1 MFCLK
6 TSMSFKFFFNV
17 NFNITSKSTSI
28 SLQSQLQCHFKQD
41 SIYFEL
47 LFCDLVI
54 DHLSLVKMKNL
65 IAKDTDILTAVA
77 SDND

>member
-17 NFNITSKSTSI
+17 TSKSTSI
-28 SLQSQLQCHFKQD
+28 SLQCQLQCHFKQA

-65 IAKDTDILTAVA
+65 IAKDTDILAAVTG
-77 SDND
+77 DND

>member
-6 TSMSFKFFFNV
+6 TSMSFQFYFNV
-17 NFNITSKSTSI
+17 TSMSTSM
-28 SLQSQLQCHFKQD
+28 SLQSQLQYHFKQA

-54 DHLSLVKMKNL
+54 DHLSLVKMENL
-65 IAKDTDILTAVA
+65 IAKDTDVLAAVA
-77 SDND
+77 GDND